1 MHLKKRGEET
11 TGYIVQYT
19 ILPMQCSSC
28 HKKKKKTN
36 STVQAYQKIKI
47 KKIGREFLTFFL
59 HYPTLTDFW
68 KAPTVSECARTSAKS
83 HARGSSRIH
92 LARLSTC
99 LPVSFFHT
107 SAWSCPWK
115 RLPDRENNMYRE

>member
-47 KKIGREFLTFFL
+47 KK
-59 HYPTLTDFW
+59 YW
-68 KAPTVSECARTSAKS
+68 
-83 HARGSSRIH
+83 SRIPDLFSSLSYSDRFLESTNCVGMCTNLCKIPCQRFIQDSLGTAVYMSPSKFFPH
-92 LARLSTC
+92 LRLVLSMETITR
-99 LPVSFFHT
+99 S
-107 SAWSCPWK
+107 
-115 RLPDRENNMYRE
+115 RE